1 MSIAIMGVLISL
13 TCLSF
18 LLKKRWQQKLE
29 RTRSIVDDL
38 NRNELFSHL
47 DRGFCLEEI
56 NPKLAIGDLTCS
68 YNARSPYLRCAVN
81 PLGPCENCEY
91 YQAMDE

>member
-29 RTRSIVDDL
+29 RTRLIMDAL
-38 NRNELFSHL
+38 NRNELFNYL
-47 DRGFCLEEI
+47 DRDLCLEEI
-56 NPKLAIGDLTCS
+56 NPKLAIGDLTCF

-91 YQAMDE
+91 YQAIHE